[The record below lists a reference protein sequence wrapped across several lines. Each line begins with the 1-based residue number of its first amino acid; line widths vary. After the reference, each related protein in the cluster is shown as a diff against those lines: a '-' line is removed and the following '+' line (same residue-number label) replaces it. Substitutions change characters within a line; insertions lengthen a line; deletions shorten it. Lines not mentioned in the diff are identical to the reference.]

1 MPAHLSDPAIFE
13 AVLPDEAATGR
24 LMADLGLLIGAGDVV
39 ALSGELGSGKTT
51 AARALIRFMASD
63 AELEV
68 PSPTFTIVQTY
79 DLPSLTILHADFYRL
94 EASREI
100 EELGLLPW
108 PEDALIVI
116 EWPDRA
122 GGLLPEDRID
132 VTLRHIPA
140 LGADGRAVM
149 IAGHGKAQ
157 ATVARLA
164 GLRDFLDLSGLA
176 GSERIKVA
184 GDASSRSYARLARDG
199 RNAILMN
206 SPPRPDGPPV
216 YDGKSYSAAV
226 HLAEDVKAFI
236 ALANGLRERGFS
248 APEIHHADIQRGFLV
263 IEDLGGDGMVEGDPP
278 APVIAR
284 YETAIDML
292 AALHRESLPDSLPV
306 APHVRHVMPVYDVGA
321 FLIETSL
328 LIDWYLPDRGT
339 DVGGGMREE
348 FAALWRRAL
357 APAIEAQR
365 TWVLRDFHSPNLIW
379 LADRPDTARVGLIDF
394 QDAVMGPAAYDVASL
409 AQDARIDMSEAQEIA
424 LFARYV
430 KTRREAEPAFDVAA
444 FAVCYAILAAQ
455 RATKILGI
463 FARLNRRDGK
473 PGYLR
478 HQPRVYG
485 YLQRALRHPA
495 MAELR
500 DWYARHVPPPPAP

>member
-13 AVLPDEAATGR
+13 AVLADETATGR

-51 AARALIRFMASD
+51 AARALIRFMAAD

-68 PSPTFTIVQTY
+68 PSPTFTMVQTY
-79 DLPSLTILHADFYRL
+79 DLASLTILHADLYRL
-94 EASREI
+94 EGAREI

-122 GGLLPEDRID
+122 GDLLPEDRID
-132 VTLRHIPA
+132 VILRHIPA
-140 LGADGRAVM
+140 LGADGRAVT
-149 IAGHGKAQ
+149 IAGHGKAR
-157 ATVARLA
+157 ATVARLK

-176 GSERIKVA
+176 GAERIKVA
-184 GDASSRSYARLARDG
+184 GDASSRSYARLVRDG
-199 RNAILMN
+199 ESVILMN

-226 HLAEDVKAFI
+226 HLAEDVRAFI
-236 ALANGLRERGFS
+236 AMANGLRGHGFS
-248 APEIHHADIQRGFLV
+248 APEIRHADIERGFLA
-263 IEDLGGDGMVEGDPP
+263 IEDLGGEGMVEGDPP

-292 AALHRESLPDSLPV
+292 AALHHESLPDTLPV
-306 APHVRHVMPVYDVGA
+306 APHVRHVIPVYDVEA
-321 FLIETSL
+321 FLIEASL

-339 DVGGGMREE
+339 EVSAGMREE
-348 FAALWRRAL
+348 FAALWRSAL
-357 APAIEAQR
+357 APVMAAQR

-379 LADRPDTARVGLIDF
+379 LAERPDTARVGLIDF

-409 AQDARIDMSEAQEIA
+409 AQDARIDIGEEQEIA

-430 KTRREAEPAFDVAA
+430 KTRRAAEPAFDVAA

-478 HQPRVYG
+478 HQPRVHA

-495 MAELR
+495 MADLR
-500 DWYARHVPPPPAP
+500 DWYARHVSAPAAP